1 MTPAENG
8 AVAKSEY
15 EFRVAVLTSLS
26 TIEANLENAC
36 GQIQGHDK
44 KLTEHDRAIVELKV
58 KAGVW
63 GALSGAI
70 AAAAIFLG
78 VKN

>member
-8 AVAKSEY
+8 SVAKSEY

-36 GQIQGHDK
+36 GQIADHSK
-44 KLTEHDRAIVELKV
+44 KLTDHDRTISELKV

-63 GALSGAI
+63 GALSGAL

-78 VKN
+78 VKR